1 MENLVF
7 LIIMIP
13 CAAAF
18 TGIGVYAMK
27 RKKPMW
33 FWSGS
38 EVKPYEIRD
47 IEISEDEAIEQAH
60 AKLREIIDGALPD
73 ARILKKSVQ
82 GEFVDGKY
90 VLKCELTAICD
101 IAKQVE
107 LDVID

>member
-1 MENLVF
+1 
-7 LIIMIP
+7 MIP

-47 IEISEDEAIEQAH
+47 IPAYNRANGWMWI
-60 AKLREIIDGALPD
+60 GYALGFWAAAALSLLNVP
-73 ARILKKSVQ
+73 AAGI
-82 GEFVDGKY
+82 
-90 VLKCELTAICD
+90 LTAVWCLGGIPVLVLVYNR
-101 IAKQVE
+101 IYRKYKV
-107 LDVID
+107 

>member
-18 TGIGVYAMK
+18 TGLGVFAMR

-47 IEISEDEAIEQAH
+47 IPAYNRANGWMWIGYSLGFWAA
-60 AKLREIIDGALPD
+60 AALSLLNGP
-73 ARILKKSVQ
+73 AAGVLVAVWCLGGIPVLVLGYNRIYQ
-82 GEFVDGKY
+82 KY
-90 VLKCELTAICD
+90 KA
-101 IAKQVE
+101 
-107 LDVID
+107 

>member
-18 TGIGVYAMK
+18 TGLGVFAMR

-47 IEISEDEAIEQAH
+47 IPAYNRANGWMWI
-60 AKLREIIDGALPD
+60 GYALGFWAAAALSLLNVP
-73 ARILKKSVQ
+73 AAGIVTAVWCLGGIPVLVLAYNKIYKKYKV
-82 GEFVDGKY
+82 
-90 VLKCELTAICD
+90 
-101 IAKQVE
+101 
-107 LDVID
+107 

>member
-18 TGIGVYAMK
+18 TGIGVYAMR

-38 EVKPYEIRD
+38 EVKAWQIRD
-47 IEISEDEAIEQAH
+47 IPAYNRANGWMWIIYSLGFWASAILGLINVPA
-60 AKLREIIDGALPD
+60 AGILVMVVCVLGIPGLVITYN
-73 ARILKKSVQ
+73 RIYKKY
-82 GEFVDGKY
+82 K
-90 VLKCELTAICD
+90 A
-101 IAKQVE
+101 
-107 LDVID
+107 

>member
-18 TGIGVYAMK
+18 TGLGVFAMR

-47 IEISEDEAIEQAH
+47 IPAYNRANGWMWILYSLGFWAA
-60 AKLREIIDGALPD
+60 AALSLLNVP
-73 ARILKKSVQ
+73 AAGVLVAVWCLGGIPVLVLGYNRIYKKY
-82 GEFVDGKY
+82 K
-90 VLKCELTAICD
+90 A
-101 IAKQVE
+101 
-107 LDVID
+107 

>member
-33 FWSGS
+33 FYSGS
-38 EVKPYEIRD
+38 EVKAWQIRD
-47 IEISEDEAIEQAH
+47 IPAYNRSNGRMWIGYSLGFWAA
-60 AKLREIIDGALPD
+60 AALSFLHVP
-73 ARILKKSVQ
+73 AAGI
-82 GEFVDGKY
+82 
-90 VLKCELTAICD
+90 LTAVWCLGGIPVLVLAYNR
-101 IAKQVE
+101 IYRKYKV
-107 LDVID
+107 

>member
-18 TGIGVYAMK
+18 TGLGVFAMR

-47 IEISEDEAIEQAH
+47 IPAYNRANGWMWI
-60 AKLREIIDGALPD
+60 GYALGFWAAAALSLLNVP
-73 ARILKKSVQ
+73 AAGI
-82 GEFVDGKY
+82 
-90 VLKCELTAICD
+90 LTAVWCLGGIPVLVLVYNR
-101 IAKQVE
+101 IYRKYKV
-107 LDVID
+107 

>member
-18 TGIGVYAMK
+18 TGLGIFAMR

-47 IEISEDEAIEQAH
+47 IPAYNRANGWMWIVYSLGFWAA
-60 AKLREIIDGALPD
+60 AALSLLNVP
-73 ARILKKSVQ
+73 AAGVLVAVWCLGGIPVLVLGYNRIYKKY
-82 GEFVDGKY
+82 K
-90 VLKCELTAICD
+90 A
-101 IAKQVE
+101 
-107 LDVID
+107 